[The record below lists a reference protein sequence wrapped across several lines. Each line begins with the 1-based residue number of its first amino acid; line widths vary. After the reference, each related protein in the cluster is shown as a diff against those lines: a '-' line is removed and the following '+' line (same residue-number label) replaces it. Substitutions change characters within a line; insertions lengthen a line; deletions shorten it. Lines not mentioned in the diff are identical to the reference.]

1 MGATADR
8 TGCPVWN
15 DSPVALATEEELPA
29 SRRRTVAVG
38 RWPVWLLAGAAGLNV
53 VVLLAQLRGVIDGL
67 YRVPDVA
74 LSEWLASLSGSAGQ
88 AARTI
93 DATGP

>member
-1 MGATADR
+1 MSELESTAPGLVGR
-8 TGCPVWN
+8 TR
-15 DSPVALATEEELPA
+15 L
-29 SRRRTVAVG
+29 AVG